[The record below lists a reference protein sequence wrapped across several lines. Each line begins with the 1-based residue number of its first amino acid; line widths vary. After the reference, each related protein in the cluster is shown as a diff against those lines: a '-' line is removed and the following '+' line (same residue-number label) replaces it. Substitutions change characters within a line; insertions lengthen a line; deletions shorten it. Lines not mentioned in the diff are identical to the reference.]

1 LVDLAEIQAAYYM
14 VAATGV
20 LVAAI
25 YYIYNMRISQQAYK
39 TTLETRQAQL
49 FMPIYNKFSELDHMK
64 LMNRL
69 WSIKWRDYDDFVEKY
84 GEPFSDDADAEVY
97 ASIWSACNYH
107 EGIGVLVKRN
117 LIESSLVD
125 DLISGSTIRTWE
137 KFGPIILEMRRRMNY
152 PQLYEWFEYLY
163 DEVKGI
169 AVVQHPELKSSKF
182 AQ

>member
-1 LVDLAEIQAAYYM
+1 MVDLQTIGIL
-14 VAATGV
+14 VTGTSV
-20 LVAAI
+20 TLAAI
-25 YYIYNMRISQQAYK
+25 YYVFTLRMSQKNMK

-49 FMPIYNKFSELDHMK
+49 FMPIYHKFSELEHMK

-84 GEPFSDDADAEVY
+84 GEPFSEEADAEVY

-137 KFGPIILEMRRRMNY
+137 KFGPMILEMRRRMNY

-163 DEVKGI
+163 NEIKGI